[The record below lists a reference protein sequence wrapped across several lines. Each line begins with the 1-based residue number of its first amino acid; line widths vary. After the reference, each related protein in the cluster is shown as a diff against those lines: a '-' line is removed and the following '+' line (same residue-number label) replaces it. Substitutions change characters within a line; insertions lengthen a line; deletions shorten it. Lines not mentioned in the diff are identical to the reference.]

1 MAKERYVIV
10 AHAYDKRGRLI
21 SCATNNYEK
30 THPLQAYYAEKV
42 GHPERQF
49 LHAEIL
55 AGIRAKG
62 RQIHT
67 LKVWRYGANGQL
79 LCAKPCAICQ
89 EVCKTE
95 FFIPNIWYS
104 DHGTMVKLGK
114 EMKY

>member
-1 MAKERYVIV
+1 MSKARYIVV

-21 SCATNNYEK
+21 SCATNNYTK
-30 THPLQAYYAEKV
+30 THPTQAHYAKMV

-67 LKVWRYGANGQL
+67 LKVWRYGNNGEL
-79 LCAKPCAICQ
+79 LCAKPCPICQ
-89 EVCKTE
+89 EAIKNE
-95 FFIPNIWYS
+95 FNIPHVWYS
-104 DHGTMVKLGK
+104 DFNTMVKL
-114 EMKY
+114 